1 MNGVCPRQ
9 GLPQSEHEYVCFTNA
24 GSPPHRRKPMV
35 RVALLPLAGF
45 LASCLVV
52 GPTAAQTRSLSGNVS
67 SYAPATE
74 APVPAWETRIG
85 AGIANPGGRE
95 SGLANLGAE
104 VLSPRLFPLQD
115 RIAAAFIPRFNL
127 GTSLN
132 LNGTRYA
139 YAGATWTFD
148 VTREIFVE
156 ASLGAALND
165 GKTGLV
171 VPENRLNLGC
181 NTGARGAAALG
192 VRLSDRWSLVTT
204 LEQFST
210 AGCGDRSGSSP
221 RGPANFGAR
230 LGYTF

>member
-1 MNGVCPRQ
+1 
-9 GLPQSEHEYVCFTNA
+9 
-24 GSPPHRRKPMV
+24 MV
-35 RVALLPLAGF
+35 RVALLLLAV
-45 LASCLVV
+45 CLPVLSA
-52 GPTAAQTRSLSGNVS
+52 AAQTRSLSGSVS

-74 APVPAWETRIG
+74 PPAPAWEARIG
-85 AGIANPGGRE
+85 AGLANPKGRE
-95 SGLANLGAE
+95 SGLLNMGAE
-104 VLSPRLFPLQD
+104 LLTPRLIPLQD

-132 LNGTRYA
+132 VNGTRYA

-148 VTREIFVE
+148 VTRDVFVE

-165 GKTGLV
+165 GKTGAV

-181 NTGARGAAALG
+181 NTGTREAAALG

-204 LEQFST
+204 LEHYST
-210 AGCGDRSGSSP
+210 AGCSDRTGSST
-221 RGPANFGAR
+221 RGPANIGAR